1 MAVDLVRRGEASRVL
16 RLFIPSLTSLKLLE
30 EEIRFLL
37 EEIHDVILKSVPETP
52 YQSATKMQPPL
63 CRHWKETVGF
73 LVAIRLLLQV

>member
-1 MAVDLVRRGEASRVL
+1 M